1 MDHKCITN
9 REILVETPGT
19 QAVINAYNVSQT
31 GSVRESMFFLHLQKK
46 KKNLLGNVACMIRT
60 EVKTCFNDSSLNRY
74 TNQSANIIVQ
84 TCMCSVSLVRTA
96 FLYCGTYMIFFLS
109 LFVTIAGLHLQPDI

>member
-46 KKNLLGNVACMIRT
+46 KKIYLEMW
-60 EVKTCFNDSSLNRY
+60 
-74 TNQSANIIVQ
+74 
-84 TCMCSVSLVRTA
+84 LV
-96 FLYCGTYMIFFLS
+96 
-109 LFVTIAGLHLQPDI
+109 